1 MAEADK
7 NMSIGDVTKM
17 LTDFEKAG
25 MKMEMKNDAMTDA
38 MGQEDNGE
46 ADEIYGAIMSEIG
59 VDIDMGAT
67 TGAGVIQSNK
77 KVAAPVEEEKVDN
90 EVDDLE
96 ARMAALGGM

>member
-1 MAEADK
+1 MTSTVGVMNEADK

-46 ADEIYGAIMSEIG
+46 ADEIYGAIMGEIG
-59 VDIDMGAT
+59 MSVEIGAS
-67 TGAGVIQSNK
+67 TGVGAIASNK
-77 KVAAPVEEEKVDN
+77 QPAKASQEEEKV
-90 EVDDLE
+90 
-96 ARMAALGGM
+96 

>member
-1 MAEADK
+1 
-7 NMSIGDVTKM
+7 
-17 LTDFEKAG
+17 
-25 MKMEMKNDAMTDA
+25 
-38 MGQEDNGE
+38 
-46 ADEIYGAIMSEIG
+46 MSEIG